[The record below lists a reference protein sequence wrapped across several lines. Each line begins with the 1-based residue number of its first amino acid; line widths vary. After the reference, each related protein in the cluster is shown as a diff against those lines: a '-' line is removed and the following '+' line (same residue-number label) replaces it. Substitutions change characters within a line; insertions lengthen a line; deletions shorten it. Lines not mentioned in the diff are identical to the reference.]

1 MASAGQSQARAV
13 VEHAD
18 AYEQSQLAA
27 ESYSAR
33 PNGDAFASVPSSKR
47 SLRVLVAD
55 DNRDVA
61 DSISRLVRMWGHEA
75 QCAYDGAAA
84 WEMISHTRPDI
95 MLLDIAMPQ
104 MDGVRLAREIRRQT
118 HLNDTHLIAI
128 TGFVDE
134 AHRSLCAAAGFD
146 NFLVKPVEIAIL
158 QELLR
163 LHQRRLVSP
172 PETPLPTPRQR
183 GILIVDDEGCMRSVL
198 NLLMRKQGFAV
209 FLAADGNEA
218 LDLYTRYRQNIDV
231 VLLDVLMPG
240 NDGPR
245 TLAAIQ
251 EINPRVC
258 CCFMSGSLGDY
269 TEGEL
274 RDLGAVAVLA
284 KPFCLSEVT
293 QMLWELANAAY
304 LTPLN
309 R

>member
-1 MASAGQSQARAV
+1 
-13 VEHAD
+13 
-18 AYEQSQLAA
+18 
-27 ESYSAR
+27 
-33 PNGDAFASVPSSKR
+33 
-47 SLRVLVAD
+47 
-55 DNRDVA
+55 
-61 DSISRLVRMWGHEA
+61 MWGHEA

-84 WEMISHTRPDI
+84 WVMISHTRPDI

-118 HLNDTHLIAI
+118 HLNDTLLIAI
-128 TGFVDE
+128 TGFADE

-218 LDLYTRYRQNIDV
+218 LDLYTRYRRNIDV
-231 VLLDVLMPG
+231 ILLDVLMPG

-274 RDLGAVAVLA
+274 CDLGAVAVLA

-293 QMLWELANAAY
+293 QMLWELANATY